1 MAASHA
7 RQHLSFFL
15 RTLGQ
20 VSCSAMSPDDSCW
33 YGKPA
38 PIVVGIEFERSRQQ
52 SKGWCCACV
61 HWCQAALQPPGLVQN
76 IQQWWEMA
84 EDKGP
89 YRVWRWEW
97 GMQGSG
103 RSVIPGDERL
113 SHAAAPPAP
122 FPLASSVRSKT
133 LTLCLQCYRKT
144 TLSSSVTKNA
154 RSLQEHLEGLK
165 GHPPLA
171 LTSSCLG
178 KLLQTSLTESHQPSP
193 CF

>member
-84 EDKGP
+84 EDKSP

-103 RSVIPGDERL
+103 RSVIPGDECL

-122 FPLASSVRSKT
+122 FPLASSA
-133 LTLCLQCYRKT
+133 LCEKQDLDP
-144 TLSSSVTKNA
+144 LPANA
-154 RSLQEHLEGLK
+154 TER
-165 GHPPLA
+165 PYLA
-171 LTSSCLG
+171 LQLPRMPALSRSI
-178 KLLQTSLTESHQPSP
+178 
-193 CF
+193 

>member
-113 SHAAAPPAP
+113 SHAAAPPSAMGPSHSGNLDSTCSSYP
-122 FPLASSVRSKT
+122 FYLGRANIEASK
-133 LTLCLQCYRKT
+133 
-144 TLSSSVTKNA
+144 
-154 RSLQEHLEGLK
+154 
-165 GHPPLA
+165 
-171 LTSSCLG
+171 
-178 KLLQTSLTESHQPSP
+178 P
-193 CF
+193 CVDTRHT